1 MNYTSAIKYSFLV
14 IAFIFLDALKSL
26 SQNNS
31 VITLLITVKD
41 EENETTL
48 GGASMTIYKNGGQF
62 EALTVPESGKIKKE
76 LQLGHTYDIK
86 FAKEGYAQ
94 KIARIDTRNVPKEE
108 QPGGYEFT
116 MEVFLFKPPSGF
128 NTDILKEPAAKAIY
142 MSDID
147 KVDWDEEYIRKQKE
161 KIDAE
166 MKRVK
171 DARKADEAKYKEFDK
186 LIAEGD
192 DEVIVKRYENAI
204 AKYEAAQ
211 KLFPG
216 DVLPKQKIAK
226 VQELMGKADEAKKE
240 EARYRMLLIDGE
252 EAMKNNQWEVAQA
265 KFNEAKKMKPKEKE
279 PNEKLAELDKR
290 MKNAAKYAQYDAVIK
305 DANRLF
311 DAEKWEECMAKYK
324 EASNMMPQ
332 ETYPKERFAR
342 AKELLDKSKLDAEAQ
357 NKKNKRYNELMAL
370 GQKGIDKKD
379 YSTAI
384 VQFQE
389 AANLKPEEQLPK
401 DKIDE
406 INRLLKE
413 QEDAIQ
419 AKKVKE
425 KDDLEAAKKRKEYE
439 AVLKNADEMFKSA
452 ASKDLAKL
460 SQSKEFYNQALAI
473 LPAETYPKSQI
484 AEVESL
490 ITKLKSEMNAA
501 ELEKQMKEAERL
513 KKEAEMKQALIDQ
526 EERALAE
533 RRRREEEEAEK
544 KRKLDEALN
553 SAVKGGG
560 GGNMSGSAAEDAL
573 DAFYR
578 EARKQRSQLRADSI
592 EQEKR
597 KFHNYD
603 RYFSK
608 KNEMRLEETINE
620 LNDVSEN
627 SSRIHIRGGKIHEV
641 NVQSTQEQNAA
652 FAETNKKLLLSSAKQ
667 RDERIEDTENF
678 KKMIL
683 NVSTKSESMRE
694 KSSRISVQK
703 QELSNEQATYQQ
715 RSTDRTKMAVRDLE
729 LQRKEADKTLTFGQ
743 ESQQARAADF
753 VEANAILNSNNEYL
767 LSAAESKR
775 DMNMTNVSS
784 QKESLIANS
793 QDKKDLRDENLMA
806 IDDVKY
812 NTQLNL
818 RAKKSSAEE
827 EGFTKRDDLFK
838 SAVLPNHQTRSE
850 IIANVQ
856 EEEDA
861 ITERSFDVG
870 NKKVLERTVKTE
882 GQTFV
887 YRKIVSTAGVYYFK
901 NGLSITE
908 QTWKDETTDLMTK

>member
-1 MNYTSAIKYSFLV
+1 MKNTSTIKYSFLV
-14 IAFIFLDALKSL
+14 IAFITLSAIKSL
-26 SQNNS
+26 AQSNS

-41 EENETTL
+41 EENETKL

-62 EALTVPESGKIKKE
+62 ESLTVPENGKIKKE

-86 FAKEGYAQ
+86 FGMEGYAQ

-116 MEVFLFKPPSGF
+116 MEVFLFKPVGGF
-128 NTDILKEPAAKAIY
+128 NVDIMKEPAAKAIY

-166 MKRVK
+166 WKRVK

-216 DVLPKQKIAK
+216 DALPKQKIEK
-226 VQELMGKADEAKKE
+226 VKELMGQADEAKKE

-252 EAMKNNQWEVAQA
+252 EAMKNSQWEVAQA

-290 MKNAAKYAQYDAVIK
+290 MKNAAKYAQYDAIIK

-342 AKELLDKSKLDAEAQ
+342 AKVLLDKSKQDADAQ
-357 NKKNKRYNELMAL
+357 NKKNKRYAELMAL

-384 VQFQE
+384 VNYQE
-389 AANLKPEEQLPK
+389 AAGLKPDEQAPK
-401 DKIDE
+401 DKIEE

-413 QEDAIQ
+413 QEDAVQ

-425 KDDLEAAKKRKEYE
+425 KEDLEAAQKRKEYL
-439 AVLKNADEMFKSA
+439 AVLKNADEMFKAA

-473 LPAETYPKSQI
+473 LPAEGYPKSQI
-484 AEVESL
+484 AEVDAL
-490 ITKLKSEMNAA
+490 ITKLKSEMDAS

-553 SAVKGGG
+553 SANKGGG

-608 KNEMRLEETINE
+608 KNEMRLEETVKDLSE
-620 LNDVSEN
+620 LSETSN
-627 SSRIHIRGGKIHEV
+627 RIHIRGGNFHKAK
-641 NVQSTQEQNAA
+641 VQTTEEQNAKY
-652 FAETNKKLLLSSAKQ
+652 AEINKNLLLSSIDQ
-667 RDERIEDTENF
+667 RDDRIEETEIF

-703 QELSNEQATYQQ
+703 QELANEQNTYQQ

-729 LQRKEADKTLTFGQ
+729 LQRKESEKTLNFGQ
-743 ESQQARAADF
+743 ESQKARATDF
-753 VEANAILNSNNEYL
+753 IEANAVLNANSEYL
-767 LSAAESKR
+767 ASAAESKR
-775 DMNMTNVSS
+775 DMNMTNVTS

-793 QDKKDLRDENLMA
+793 EDKKDIRDENLMA

-827 EGFTKRDDLFK
+827 DGFQKRDELFK
-838 SAVLPNHQTRSE
+838 AAVLPKHQTRSE

-856 EEEDA
+856 DEDDA

-870 NKKVLERTVKTE
+870 NKKVLERTVKTD
-882 GQTFV
+882 GQTLV

-908 QTWKDETTDLMTK
+908 QTWKDETTNLMSK

>member
-1 MNYTSAIKYSFLV
+1 MNKSAIKYFLLLS
-14 IAFIFLDALKSL
+14 ITIFVGITKLAAQS
-26 SQNNS
+26 NS
-31 VITLLITVKD
+31 VISLLITVKD
-41 EENETTL
+41 EANETKL
-48 GGASMTIYKNGGQF
+48 GGASMIIYKNGGQF
-62 EALTVPESGKIKKE
+62 ESLTVPENGKIKKE

-86 FAKEGYAQ
+86 FGKEGYAQ

-116 MEVFLFKPPSGF
+116 MEVFLFQPPPGF
-128 NTDILKEPAAKAIY
+128 NTDIMKEPAAKAIY

-166 MKRVK
+166 FKRVK

-211 KLFPG
+211 RLFPG
-216 DVLPKQKIAK
+216 DALPKQKIAK
-226 VQELMGKADEAKKE
+226 VQELMGQADEAKKE
-240 EARYRMLLIDGE
+240 EARYRMLLIDGD
-252 EAMKNNQWEVAQA
+252 EAMKNSQWEVAQA

-305 DANRLF
+305 DADRLF
-311 DAEKWEECMAKYK
+311 VAEKWEECMAKYK

-342 AKELLDKSKLDAEAQ
+342 AKELLDKSKLDADAQ

-379 YSTAI
+379 YTTAI

-401 DKIDE
+401 DKIEE

-425 KDDLEAAKKRKEYE
+425 KEDLEAARKRKDYDL
-439 AVLKNADEMFKSA
+439 VLKNADDMFKAA

-473 LPAETYPKSQI
+473 LPAEAYPKSKI
-484 AEVESL
+484 AEVDAL
-490 ITKLKSEMNAA
+490 ITKLKGEMNAA

-513 KKEAEMKQALIDQ
+513 KKEAEMKQALVDQ

-578 EARKQRSQLRADSI
+578 EARRQRAQLRADSI

-603 RYFSK
+603 RYFNE
-608 KNEMRLEETINE
+608 KNEMRLEETIKD
-620 LNDVSEN
+620 LNGQVEIN
-627 SSRIHIRGGKIHEV
+627 NRIHTRGEKIHESS
-641 NVQSTQEQNAA
+641 VQSTQEESTKY
-652 FAETNKKLLLSSAKQ
+652 AEASKQLLISSTKQ
-667 RDERIEDTENF
+667 RDGRIEETETF

-703 QELSNEQATYQQ
+703 QEIANDQNAYQQ
-715 RSTDRTKMAVRDLE
+715 RSTDRTKMAIRDIE
-729 LQRKEADKTLTFGQ
+729 LQRKEGDKTLNFGM
-743 ESQQARAADF
+743 ESQKARANDF
-753 VEANAILNSNNEYL
+753 IEANAVLNSNNEYL
-767 LSAAESKR
+767 VSAAASKR

-793 QDKKDLRDENLMA
+793 QDKKDLRDENIMA

-818 RAKKSSAEE
+818 MAKKSSAEE
-827 EGFTKRDDLFK
+827 NGFVKRDELFK
-838 SAVLPNHQTRSE
+838 TAVLPKHQTRSE

-882 GQTFV
+882 GKTLV

-908 QTWKDETTDLMTK
+908 QTWKDETTNLMTK

>member
-1 MNYTSAIKYSFLV
+1 MNKSAIKYFLLLS
-14 IAFIFLDALKSL
+14 ITIFVGITKLAAQS
-26 SQNNS
+26 NS
-31 VITLLITVKD
+31 VISLLITVKD
-41 EENETTL
+41 ETNETKL
-48 GGASMTIYKNGGQF
+48 GGASMVIYKNGGQF
-62 EALTVPESGKIKKE
+62 ESLTIPENGKIKKE

-86 FAKEGYAQ
+86 FGKEGYAQ

-116 MEVFLFKPPSGF
+116 MEVFLFQPPPGF
-128 NTDILKEPAAKAIY
+128 NTDIMKEPAAKAIY

-166 MKRVK
+166 FKRVK

-211 KLFPG
+211 RLFPG
-216 DVLPKQKIAK
+216 DALPKQKIAK
-226 VQELMGKADEAKKE
+226 VQELMGQADEAKKE
-240 EARYRMLLIDGE
+240 EARYRMLLIDGD
-252 EAMKNNQWEVAQA
+252 EAMKNSQWEVAQA

-305 DANRLF
+305 DADRLF
-311 DAEKWEECMAKYK
+311 VAEKWEECMAKYK

-342 AKELLDKSKLDAEAQ
+342 AKELLDKSKLDADAQ

-379 YSTAI
+379 YTTAI

-401 DKIDE
+401 DKIEE

-425 KDDLEAAKKRKEYE
+425 KEDLEAARKRKDYDL
-439 AVLKNADEMFKSA
+439 VLKNADDMFKAA

-473 LPAETYPKSQI
+473 LPAEAYPKSKI
-484 AEVESL
+484 AEVDAL
-490 ITKLKSEMNAA
+490 ITKLKGEMNAA

-513 KKEAEMKQALIDQ
+513 KKEAEMKQALVDQ

-578 EARKQRSQLRADSI
+578 EARRQRAQLRADSI

-603 RYFSK
+603 RYFNE
-608 KNEMRLEETINE
+608 KNEMRLEETIKD
-620 LNDVSEN
+620 LNGQVEIN
-627 SSRIHIRGGKIHEV
+627 NRIHTRGEKIHESS
-641 NVQSTQEQNAA
+641 VQSTQEESTKY
-652 FAETNKKLLLSSAKQ
+652 AEASKQLLISSTKQ
-667 RDERIEDTENF
+667 RDGRIEETETF

-703 QELSNEQATYQQ
+703 QEIANDQNAYQQ
-715 RSTDRTKMAVRDLE
+715 RSTDRTKMAIRDIE
-729 LQRKEADKTLTFGQ
+729 LQRKEGDKTLNFGM
-743 ESQQARAADF
+743 ESQKARANDF
-753 VEANAILNSNNEYL
+753 IEANAVLNSNNEYL
-767 LSAAESKR
+767 VSAAASKR

-793 QDKKDLRDENLMA
+793 QDKKDLRDENIMA

-818 RAKKSSAEE
+818 MAKKSSAEE
-827 EGFTKRDDLFK
+827 NGFVKRDELFK
-838 SAVLPNHQTRSE
+838 TAVLPKHQTRSE

-882 GQTFV
+882 GKTLV

-908 QTWKDETTDLMTK
+908 QTWKDETTNLMTK

>member
-1 MNYTSAIKYSFLV
+1 MNKSAIKYFLLLS
-14 IAFIFLDALKSL
+14 ITIFVGITKLAAQS
-26 SQNNS
+26 NS
-31 VITLLITVKD
+31 VISLLITVKD
-41 EENETTL
+41 ETNETKL
-48 GGASMTIYKNGGQF
+48 GGASMVIYKNGGQF
-62 EALTVPESGKIKKE
+62 ESLTIPENGKIKKE

-86 FAKEGYAQ
+86 FGKEGYAQ

-116 MEVFLFKPPSGF
+116 MEVFLFQPPPGF
-128 NTDILKEPAAKAIY
+128 NTDIMKEPAAKAIY

-166 MKRVK
+166 FKRVK

-211 KLFPG
+211 RLFPG
-216 DVLPKQKIAK
+216 DALPKQKIAK
-226 VQELMGKADEAKKE
+226 VQELMGQADEAKKE
-240 EARYRMLLIDGE
+240 EARYRMLLIDGD
-252 EAMKNNQWEVAQA
+252 EAMKNSQWEVAQA

-305 DANRLF
+305 DADRLF
-311 DAEKWEECMAKYK
+311 VAEKWEECMAKYK

-342 AKELLDKSKLDAEAQ
+342 AKELLDKSKLDADAQ

-379 YSTAI
+379 YTTAI

-401 DKIDE
+401 DKIEE

-425 KDDLEAAKKRKEYE
+425 KEDLEAARKRKDYDV
-439 AVLKNADEMFKSA
+439 VLKNADDMFKAA

-473 LPAETYPKSQI
+473 LPAEAYPKSKI
-484 AEVESL
+484 AEVDAL
-490 ITKLKSEMNAA
+490 ITKLKGEMNAA

-513 KKEAEMKQALIDQ
+513 KKEAEMKQALVDQ

-578 EARKQRSQLRADSI
+578 EARRQRAQLRADSI

-603 RYFSK
+603 RYFNE
-608 KNEMRLEETINE
+608 KNEMRLEETIKD
-620 LNDVSEN
+620 LNGQVEIN
-627 SSRIHIRGGKIHEV
+627 NRIHTRGEKIHESS
-641 NVQSTQEQNAA
+641 VQSTQEESTKY
-652 FAETNKKLLLSSAKQ
+652 AEASKQLLISSTKQ
-667 RDERIEDTENF
+667 RDGRIEETETF

-703 QELSNEQATYQQ
+703 QEIANDQNAYQQ
-715 RSTDRTKMAVRDLE
+715 RSTDRTKMAIRDIE
-729 LQRKEADKTLTFGQ
+729 LQRKEGDKTLNFGM
-743 ESQQARAADF
+743 ESQKARANDF
-753 VEANAILNSNNEYL
+753 IEANAVLNSNNEYL
-767 LSAAESKR
+767 VSAAASKR

-793 QDKKDLRDENLMA
+793 QDKKDLRDENIMA

-818 RAKKSSAEE
+818 MAKKSSAEE
-827 EGFTKRDDLFK
+827 NGFVKRDELFK
-838 SAVLPNHQTRSE
+838 TAVLPKHQTRSE

-882 GQTFV
+882 GKTLV

-908 QTWKDETTDLMTK
+908 QTWKDETTNLMTK

>member
-1 MNYTSAIKYSFLV
+1 MKNTSTIKYSFLV
-14 IAFIFLDALKSL
+14 IAFITLSAIKSL
-26 SQNNS
+26 AQSNS

-41 EENETTL
+41 EENETKL

-62 EALTVPESGKIKKE
+62 ESLTVPENGKIKKE

-86 FAKEGYAQ
+86 FGMEGYAQ

-116 MEVFLFKPPSGF
+116 MEVFLFKPVGGF
-128 NTDILKEPAAKAIY
+128 NVDIMKEPAAKAIY

-166 MKRVK
+166 WKRVK

-204 AKYEAAQ
+204 SKYEAAQ

-216 DVLPKQKIAK
+216 DALPKQKIEK
-226 VQELMGKADEAKKE
+226 VKELMGQADEAKKE

-252 EAMKNNQWEVAQA
+252 EAMKNSQWEVAQA

-342 AKELLDKSKLDAEAQ
+342 AKELMEKSKLDADAQ
-357 NKKNKRYNELMAL
+357 NKKNKRYIELMAL

-384 VQFQE
+384 VNYQE
-389 AANLKPEEQLPK
+389 AAGLKPDEQEPK
-401 DKIDE
+401 DKIEE

-425 KDDLEAAKKRKEYE
+425 KEDLEAAQKRKEYT
-439 AVLKNADEMFKSA
+439 AVLKNADDMFKAA

-473 LPAETYPKSQI
+473 LPAEGYPKSQI
-484 AEVESL
+484 AEVDAL
-490 ITKLKSEMNAA
+490 ITKLKSEMDAS

-553 SAVKGGG
+553 SASKGSGGG
-560 GGNMSGSAAEDAL
+560 KMSGSAAEDAL

-608 KNEMRLEETINE
+608 KNEMRLEETVKDLNE
-620 LNDVSEN
+620 LSETSN
-627 SSRIHIRGGKIHEV
+627 RIHIRGGKIHEV
-641 NVQSTQEQNAA
+641 KVKTTSEQNAQ
-652 FAETNKKLLLSSAKQ
+652 FEETNKKLLLSSVKQ
-667 RDERIEDTENF
+667 RDERIEETETF

-703 QELSNEQATYQQ
+703 QELANEQTTYQQ

-729 LQRKEADKTLTFGQ
+729 MQRKESEKTSNFGQ
-743 ESQQARAADF
+743 ESQKARTADF
-753 VEANAILNSNNEYL
+753 IEANAVLNANIEYL
-767 LSAAESKR
+767 ASAADSKR

-793 QDKKDLRDENLMA
+793 EDKKDIREVNLMA
-806 IDDVKY
+806 VDSLKY
-812 NTQLNL
+812 INPMNL
-818 RAKKSSAEE
+818 GARKTGAEE
-827 EGFTKRDDLFK
+827 VGYEKREQLFK
-838 SAVLPNHQTRSE
+838 SAVLPKHQTRSE

-856 EEEDA
+856 DEDDA

-870 NKKVLERTVKTE
+870 NKKVLERTVKTD
-882 GQTFV
+882 GQTLV

-908 QTWKDETTDLMTK
+908 QTWKDETTNLMSK

>member
-1 MNYTSAIKYSFLV
+1 
-14 IAFIFLDALKSL
+14 
-26 SQNNS
+26 
-31 VITLLITVKD
+31 
-41 EENETTL
+41 
-48 GGASMTIYKNGGQF
+48 
-62 EALTVPESGKIKKE
+62 
-76 LQLGHTYDIK
+76 
-86 FAKEGYAQ
+86 
-94 KIARIDTRNVPKEE
+94 
-108 QPGGYEFT
+108 
-116 MEVFLFKPPSGF
+116 MEVFLFQPPSGF

-166 MKRVK
+166 FKRVK

-192 DEVIVKRYENAI
+192 DEVIVKRYESAI

-216 DVLPKQKIAK
+216 DALPKQKIAK
-226 VQELMGKADEAKKE
+226 VQELMGQADEAKKE

-252 EAMKNNQWEVAQA
+252 EAMKNSQWEVAQA

-279 PNEKLAELDKR
+279 PTEKLAELDKR

-305 DANRLF
+305 DADRLF
-311 DAEKWEECMAKYK
+311 QAEKWEECMAKYK

-342 AKELLDKSKLDAEAQ
+342 AKELLEKSKLDADAQ
-357 NKKNKRYNELMAL
+357 NKKNKRYAELMSL

-389 AANLKPEEQLPK
+389 AANLKPDEQLPK
-401 DKIDE
+401 DKINE

-425 KDDLEAAKKRKEYE
+425 KEDLEAARKRKEYD
-439 AVLKNADEMFKSA
+439 AVLKNADDMFKAA

-473 LPAETYPKSQI
+473 LPAEGYPKAQI
-484 AEVESL
+484 AEVDAL
-490 ITKLKSEMNAA
+490 ITKLKGEMNAA

-553 SAVKGGG
+553 SAVKTGGG
-560 GGNMSGSAAEDAL
+560 SGNMSGSAAEDAL

-578 EARKQRSQLRADSI
+578 EARRQRSQLRADSI

-603 RYFSK
+603 RYFNQ
-608 KNEMRLEETINE
+608 KNEMRLEETIKD
-620 LNDVSEN
+620 LNGQVEIN
-627 SSRIHIRGGKIHEV
+627 SRIHIRGEKIHES
-641 NVQSTQEQNAA
+641 NIQNTQEENNKY
-652 FAETNKKLLLSSAKQ
+652 AEASKQLLLSSAKQ
-667 RDERIEDTENF
+667 RDGRIEDTETF

-703 QELSNEQATYQQ
+703 QEIANEQSSYQQ
-715 RSTDRTKMAVRDLE
+715 RSVDRTKMAVRDLE
-729 LQRKEADKTLTFGQ
+729 LQRKEADKALTFGV
-743 ESQQARAADF
+743 ESQKARVGEF
-753 VEANAILNSNNEYL
+753 MEANEALNSNNEFFITA
-767 LSAAESKR
+767 SASKR

-818 RAKKSSAEE
+818 MAKKSSAEE
-827 EGFTKRDDLFK
+827 NGFDKRDELFK
-838 SAVLPNHQTRSE
+838 TAVLPKHQTRSE

-870 NKKVLERTVKTE
+870 NKKVLERTVKTD

-908 QTWKDETTDLMTK
+908 QTWKDETTNLMTK

>member
-1 MNYTSAIKYSFLV
+1 MNKSAIKYFLLLLINMLLGSMKV
-14 IAFIFLDALKSL
+14 M

-41 EENETTL
+41 EANETKL
-48 GGASMTIYKNGGQF
+48 GGASMIIYKNGGQF
-62 EALTVPESGKIKKE
+62 ESLTVPENGKIKKE

-86 FAKEGYAQ
+86 FGKEGYAQ

-116 MEVFLFKPPSGF
+116 MEVFLFQPPSGF

-166 MKRVK
+166 FKRVK

-192 DEVIVKRYENAI
+192 DEVIVKRYESAI

-216 DVLPKQKIAK
+216 DALPKQKIAK
-226 VQELMGKADEAKKE
+226 VQELMGQADEAKKE

-252 EAMKNNQWEVAQA
+252 EAMKNSQWEVAQA

-279 PNEKLAELDKR
+279 PTEKLAELDKR

-305 DANRLF
+305 DADRLF
-311 DAEKWEECMAKYK
+311 QAEKWEECMAKYK

-342 AKELLDKSKLDAEAQ
+342 AKELLEKSKLDADAQ
-357 NKKNKRYNELMAL
+357 NKKNKRYAELMSL

-389 AANLKPEEQLPK
+389 AANLKPDEQLPK
-401 DKIDE
+401 DKINE

-425 KDDLEAAKKRKEYE
+425 KEDLEAARKRKEYD
-439 AVLKNADEMFKSA
+439 AVLKNADDMFKAA

-473 LPAETYPKSQI
+473 LPAEGYPKAQI
-484 AEVESL
+484 AEVDAL
-490 ITKLKSEMNAA
+490 ITKLKGEMNAA

-553 SAVKGGG
+553 SAVKTGGG

-578 EARKQRSQLRADSI
+578 EARRQRSQLRADSI

-603 RYFSK
+603 RYFNQ
-608 KNEMRLEETINE
+608 KNEMRLEETIKD
-620 LNDVSEN
+620 LNGQVEIN
-627 SSRIHIRGGKIHEV
+627 SRIHIRGEKIHES
-641 NVQSTQEQNAA
+641 NIQTTQEENNKY
-652 FAETNKKLLLSSAKQ
+652 AEASKQLLLSSAKQ
-667 RDERIEDTENF
+667 RDGRIEDTETF

-703 QELSNEQATYQQ
+703 QEIANEQSSYQQ
-715 RSTDRTKMAVRDLE
+715 RSVDRTKMAVRDLE
-729 LQRKEADKTLTFGQ
+729 LQRKEADKALIFGV
-743 ESQQARAADF
+743 ESQKARVGEF
-753 VEANAILNSNNEYL
+753 MEANEALNSNNEFFITA
-767 LSAAESKR
+767 SASKR

-818 RAKKSSAEE
+818 MAKKSSAEE
-827 EGFTKRDDLFK
+827 NGFDKRDELFK
-838 SAVLPNHQTRSE
+838 TAVLPKHQTRSE

-870 NKKVLERTVKTE
+870 NKKVLERTVKTD

-908 QTWKDETTDLMTK
+908 QTWKDETTNLMTK

>member
-1 MNYTSAIKYSFLV
+1 MKYTSVIKYSSLV
-14 IAFIFLDALKSL
+14 IAFITLSALKSL
-26 SQNNS
+26 SQSNS

-41 EENETTL
+41 EENETKL

-62 EALTVPESGKIKKE
+62 EALTIPESGKIKKE

-86 FAKEGYAQ
+86 FGMEGYAQ

-116 MEVFLFKPPSGF
+116 MEVFLFKPVGGF
-128 NTDILKEPAAKAIY
+128 NVDIMKEPAAKAIY

-166 MKRVK
+166 WKRVR

-211 KLFPG
+211 KLFPS
-216 DVLPKQKIAK
+216 DALPKQKIAK
-226 VQELMGKADEAKKE
+226 VQELMGQADEAKKE

-252 EAMKNNQWEVAQA
+252 EAMKNSQWEVAQA

-342 AKELLDKSKLDAEAQ
+342 AKELLDKSKLDAESQ
-357 NKKNKRYNELMAL
+357 NKKNKRYSELMAL

-384 VQFQE
+384 VNYQE
-389 AANLKPEEQLPK
+389 AAGLKPDEQAPK
-401 DKIDE
+401 DKIEE

-425 KDDLEAAKKRKEYE
+425 KEDLEAAQKRKEYT
-439 AVLKNADEMFKSA
+439 AVLKNADEMFKAA

-473 LPAETYPKSQI
+473 LPAEAYPKAQI
-484 AEVESL
+484 AEVEAL

-553 SAVKGGG
+553 SATKGGS

-592 EQEKR
+592 EQEK
-597 KFHNYD
+597 KNFHNYD
-603 RYFSK
+603 RYFNK
-608 KNEMRLEETINE
+608 KNEMRLEETVKDLNE
-620 LNDVSEN
+620 LSET

-641 NVQSTQEQNAA
+641 NVKTTAEQSAQFE
-652 FAETNKKLLLSSAKQ
+652 ETNKKLLLSSVKQ
-667 RDERIEDTENF
+667 RDERIEETETF

-703 QELSNEQATYQQ
+703 QELINEQSTYQQ

-729 LQRKEADKTLTFGQ
+729 MQRKESEKTLNFGQ
-743 ESQQARAADF
+743 ESQKARTADF
-753 VEANAILNSNNEYL
+753 IEANAVLNANNEYL
-767 LSAAESKR
+767 ASAANSKR

-793 QDKKDLRDENLMA
+793 VDKKDIREVNQMA
-806 IDDVKY
+806 VDSLKY
-812 NTQLNL
+812 INPLNL
-818 RAKKSSAEE
+818 GARKTGAEE
-827 EGFTKRDDLFK
+827 LGYEKREQLFK
-838 SAVLPNHQTRSE
+838 SAVLPKHQTRSE

-856 EEEDA
+856 DEKDA

>member
-1 MNYTSAIKYSFLV
+1 MNKSAIKYFLLLS
-14 IAFIFLDALKSL
+14 ITIFVGITKLAAQS
-26 SQNNS
+26 NS
-31 VITLLITVKD
+31 VISLLITVKD
-41 EENETTL
+41 ETNETKL
-48 GGASMTIYKNGGQF
+48 GGASMVIYKNGGQF
-62 EALTVPESGKIKKE
+62 ESLTVPENGKIKKE

-86 FAKEGYAQ
+86 FGKEGYAQ

-116 MEVFLFKPPSGF
+116 MEVFLFQPPPGF
-128 NTDILKEPAAKAIY
+128 NTDIMKEPAAKAIY

-166 MKRVK
+166 FKRVK

-211 KLFPG
+211 RLFPG
-216 DVLPKQKIAK
+216 DALPKQKIAK
-226 VQELMGKADEAKKE
+226 VQELMGQADEAKKE
-240 EARYRMLLIDGE
+240 EARYRMLLIDGD
-252 EAMKNNQWEVAQA
+252 EAMKNSQWEVAQA

-305 DANRLF
+305 DADRLF
-311 DAEKWEECMAKYK
+311 VAEKWEECMAKYK

-342 AKELLDKSKLDAEAQ
+342 AKELLDKSKLDADAQ

-379 YSTAI
+379 YTTAI

-401 DKIDE
+401 DKIEE

-425 KDDLEAAKKRKEYE
+425 KEDLEAARKRKDYDL
-439 AVLKNADEMFKSA
+439 VLKNADDMFKAA

-473 LPAETYPKSQI
+473 LPAEAYPKSKI
-484 AEVESL
+484 AEVDAL
-490 ITKLKSEMNAA
+490 ITKLKGEMNAA

-513 KKEAEMKQALIDQ
+513 KKEAEMKQALVDQ

-578 EARKQRSQLRADSI
+578 EARRQRAQLRADSI

-603 RYFSK
+603 RYFNE
-608 KNEMRLEETINE
+608 KNEMRLEETIKD
-620 LNDVSEN
+620 LNGQVEIN
-627 SSRIHIRGGKIHEV
+627 NRIHTRGEKIHESS
-641 NVQSTQEQNAA
+641 VQSTQEESTKY
-652 FAETNKKLLLSSAKQ
+652 AEASKQLLISSTKQ
-667 RDERIEDTENF
+667 RDGRIEETETF

-703 QELSNEQATYQQ
+703 QEIANDQNAYQQ
-715 RSTDRTKMAVRDLE
+715 RSTDRTKMAIRDIE
-729 LQRKEADKTLTFGQ
+729 LQRKEGDKTLNFGM
-743 ESQQARAADF
+743 ESQKARANDF
-753 VEANAILNSNNEYL
+753 IEANAVLNSNNEYL
-767 LSAAESKR
+767 VSAAASKR

-793 QDKKDLRDENLMA
+793 QDKKDLRDENIMA

-818 RAKKSSAEE
+818 MAKKSSAEE
-827 EGFTKRDDLFK
+827 NGFVKRDELFK
-838 SAVLPNHQTRSE
+838 TAVLPKHQTRSE

-882 GQTFV
+882 GKTLV

-908 QTWKDETTDLMTK
+908 QTWKDETTNLMTK

>member
-1 MNYTSAIKYSFLV
+1 MKYTSVIKYSFLV
-14 IAFIFLDALKSL
+14 IAFITLSALKSL
-26 SQNNS
+26 SQSNS

-41 EENETTL
+41 EENETKL

-62 EALTVPESGKIKKE
+62 EALTVPESGKITKE

-86 FAKEGYAQ
+86 FGMEGYAQ

-116 MEVFLFKPPSGF
+116 MEVFLFKPVGGF
-128 NTDILKEPAAKAIY
+128 NVDIMKEPAAKAIY

-166 MKRVK
+166 WKRVK

-192 DEVIVKRYENAI
+192 DEVIVKRYDNAI
-204 AKYEAAQ
+204 TKYEAAQ

-216 DVLPKQKIAK
+216 DALPKQKIAK
-226 VQELMGKADEAKKE
+226 VQELMGQADEAKKE

-252 EAMKNNQWEVAQA
+252 EAMKNSQWDVAQA

-357 NKKNKRYNELMAL
+357 NKKNKRYSELMAL

-384 VQFQE
+384 VNYQE
-389 AANLKPEEQLPK
+389 AAGLKPDEQAPK
-401 DKIDE
+401 DKIEE

-425 KDDLEAAKKRKEYE
+425 KEDLEAAQKRKEYT
-439 AVLKNADEMFKSA
+439 AVLKNADDMFKAA

-473 LPAETYPKSQI
+473 LPAEAYPKAQI

-553 SAVKGGG
+553 SATKGGS

-592 EQEKR
+592 EQEK
-597 KFHNYD
+597 KNFHNYD
-603 RYFSK
+603 RYFNK
-608 KNEMRLEETINE
+608 KNEMRLEETVKDLNE
-620 LNDVSEN
+620 LSET

-641 NVQSTQEQNAA
+641 NVKTTAEQSAQFE
-652 FAETNKKLLLSSAKQ
+652 ETNKKLLLSSVKQ
-667 RDERIEDTENF
+667 RDERIEETETF

-703 QELSNEQATYQQ
+703 QELINEQSTYQQ

-729 LQRKEADKTLTFGQ
+729 MQRKESEKTLNFGQ
-743 ESQQARAADF
+743 ESQKARTADF
-753 VEANAILNSNNEYL
+753 IEANAVLNANNEYL
-767 LSAAESKR
+767 ASAANSKR

-793 QDKKDLRDENLMA
+793 VDKKDIREVNQMA
-806 IDDVKY
+806 VDSLKY
-812 NTQLNL
+812 INPLNL
-818 RAKKSSAEE
+818 GARKTGAGEQ
-827 EGFTKRDDLFK
+827 LFK
-838 SAVLPNHQTRSE
+838 SAVLPKHQTRSE

-856 EEEDA
+856 DEKDA

>member
-1 MNYTSAIKYSFLV
+1 VGITKLAAQS
-14 IAFIFLDALKSL
+14 
-26 SQNNS
+26 NS
-31 VITLLITVKD
+31 VISLLITVKD
-41 EENETTL
+41 EANETKL
-48 GGASMTIYKNGGQF
+48 GGASMIIYKNGGQF
-62 EALTVPESGKIKKE
+62 ESLTVPENGKIKKE

-86 FAKEGYAQ
+86 FGKEGYAQ

-116 MEVFLFKPPSGF
+116 MEVFLFQPPPGF
-128 NTDILKEPAAKAIY
+128 NTDIMKEPAAKAIY

-166 MKRVK
+166 FKRVK

-211 KLFPG
+211 RLFPG
-216 DVLPKQKIAK
+216 DALPKQKIAK
-226 VQELMGKADEAKKE
+226 VQELMGQADEAKKE
-240 EARYRMLLIDGE
+240 EARYRMLLIDGD
-252 EAMKNNQWEVAQA
+252 EAMKNSQWEVAQA

-305 DANRLF
+305 DADRLF
-311 DAEKWEECMAKYK
+311 VAEKWEECMAKYK

-342 AKELLDKSKLDAEAQ
+342 AKELLDKSKLDADAQ

-379 YSTAI
+379 YTTAI

-401 DKIDE
+401 DKIEE

-425 KDDLEAAKKRKEYE
+425 KEDLEAARKRKDYDV
-439 AVLKNADEMFKSA
+439 VLKNADDMFKAA

-473 LPAETYPKSQI
+473 LPAEAYPKSKI
-484 AEVESL
+484 AEVDAL
-490 ITKLKSEMNAA
+490 ITKLKGEMNAA

-513 KKEAEMKQALIDQ
+513 KKEAEMKQALVDQ

-578 EARKQRSQLRADSI
+578 EARRQRAQLRADSI

-603 RYFSK
+603 RYFNE
-608 KNEMRLEETINE
+608 KNEMRLEETIKD
-620 LNDVSEN
+620 LNGQVEIN
-627 SSRIHIRGGKIHEV
+627 NRIHTRGEKIHESS
-641 NVQSTQEQNAA
+641 VQSTQEESTKY
-652 FAETNKKLLLSSAKQ
+652 AEASKQLLISSTKQ
-667 RDERIEDTENF
+667 RDGRIEETETF

-703 QELSNEQATYQQ
+703 QEIANDQNAYQQ
-715 RSTDRTKMAVRDLE
+715 RSTDRTKMAIRDIE
-729 LQRKEADKTLTFGQ
+729 LQRKEGDKTLNFGM
-743 ESQQARAADF
+743 ESQKARANDF
-753 VEANAILNSNNEYL
+753 IEANAVLNSNNEYL
-767 LSAAESKR
+767 VSAAASKR

-793 QDKKDLRDENLMA
+793 QDKKDLRDENIMA

-818 RAKKSSAEE
+818 MAKKSSAEE
-827 EGFTKRDDLFK
+827 NGFVKRDELFK
-838 SAVLPNHQTRSE
+838 TAVLPKHQTRSE

-882 GQTFV
+882 GKTLV

-908 QTWKDETTDLMTK
+908 QTWKDETTNLMTK

>member
-1 MNYTSAIKYSFLV
+1 MNKSAIKYFLLLS
-14 IAFIFLDALKSL
+14 ITIFVGITKLAAQS
-26 SQNNS
+26 NS
-31 VITLLITVKD
+31 VISLLITVKD
-41 EENETTL
+41 EANETKL
-48 GGASMTIYKNGGQF
+48 GGASMIIYKNGGQF
-62 EALTVPESGKIKKE
+62 ESLTVPENGKIKKE

-86 FAKEGYAQ
+86 FGKEGYAQ

-116 MEVFLFKPPSGF
+116 MEVFLFQPPPGF
-128 NTDILKEPAAKAIY
+128 NTDIMKEPAAKAIY

-166 MKRVK
+166 FKRVK

-211 KLFPG
+211 RLFPG
-216 DVLPKQKIAK
+216 DALPKQKIAK
-226 VQELMGKADEAKKE
+226 VQELMGQADEAKKE
-240 EARYRMLLIDGE
+240 EARYRMLLIDGD
-252 EAMKNNQWEVAQA
+252 EAMKNSQWEVAQA

-305 DANRLF
+305 DADRLF
-311 DAEKWEECMAKYK
+311 VAEKWEECMAKYK

-342 AKELLDKSKLDAEAQ
+342 AKELLDKSKLDADAQ

-379 YSTAI
+379 YTTAI

-401 DKIDE
+401 DKIEE

-425 KDDLEAAKKRKEYE
+425 KEDLEAARKRKDYDV
-439 AVLKNADEMFKSA
+439 VLKNADDMFKAA

-473 LPAETYPKSQI
+473 LPAEAYPKSKI
-484 AEVESL
+484 AEVDAL
-490 ITKLKSEMNAA
+490 ITKLKGEMNAA

-513 KKEAEMKQALIDQ
+513 KKEAEMKQALADQ

-578 EARKQRSQLRADSI
+578 EARRQRAQLRADSI

-603 RYFSK
+603 RYFNE
-608 KNEMRLEETINE
+608 KNEMRLEETIKD
-620 LNDVSEN
+620 LNGQVEIN
-627 SSRIHIRGGKIHEV
+627 NRIHTRGEKIHESS
-641 NVQSTQEQNAA
+641 VQSTQEESTKY
-652 FAETNKKLLLSSAKQ
+652 AEASKQLLISSTKQ
-667 RDERIEDTENF
+667 RDGRIEETETF

-703 QELSNEQATYQQ
+703 QEIANDQNAYQQ
-715 RSTDRTKMAVRDLE
+715 RSTDRTKMAIRDIE
-729 LQRKEADKTLTFGQ
+729 LQRKEGDKTLNFGM
-743 ESQQARAADF
+743 ESQKARANDF
-753 VEANAILNSNNEYL
+753 IEANAVLNSNNEYL
-767 LSAAESKR
+767 VSAAASKR

-793 QDKKDLRDENLMA
+793 QDKKDLRDENIMA

-818 RAKKSSAEE
+818 MAKKSSAEE
-827 EGFTKRDDLFK
+827 NGFVKRDELFK
-838 SAVLPNHQTRSE
+838 TAVLPKHQTRSE

-882 GQTFV
+882 GKTLV

-908 QTWKDETTDLMTK
+908 QTWKDETTNLMTK

>member
-1 MNYTSAIKYSFLV
+1 
-14 IAFIFLDALKSL
+14 
-26 SQNNS
+26 
-31 VITLLITVKD
+31 
-41 EENETTL
+41 
-48 GGASMTIYKNGGQF
+48 
-62 EALTVPESGKIKKE
+62 
-76 LQLGHTYDIK
+76 
-86 FAKEGYAQ
+86 
-94 KIARIDTRNVPKEE
+94 
-108 QPGGYEFT
+108 
-116 MEVFLFKPPSGF
+116 
-128 NTDILKEPAAKAIY
+128 
-142 MSDID
+142 
-147 KVDWDEEYIRKQKE
+147 
-161 KIDAE
+161 
-166 MKRVK
+166 
-171 DARKADEAKYKEFDK
+171 
-186 LIAEGD
+186 
-192 DEVIVKRYENAI
+192 
-204 AKYEAAQ
+204 
-211 KLFPG
+211 
-216 DVLPKQKIAK
+216 
-226 VQELMGKADEAKKE
+226 
-240 EARYRMLLIDGE
+240 
-252 EAMKNNQWEVAQA
+252 
-265 KFNEAKKMKPKEKE
+265 
-279 PNEKLAELDKR
+279 
-290 MKNAAKYAQYDAVIK
+290 K

-342 AKELLDKSKLDAEAQ
+342 AKELMEKSKLDADAQ
-357 NKKNKRYNELMAL
+357 NKKNKRYTELMAL

-384 VQFQE
+384 VNYQE
-389 AANLKPEEQLPK
+389 AAGLKPDEQEPK
-401 DKIDE
+401 DKIEE

-425 KDDLEAAKKRKEYE
+425 KEDLEAAQKRKEYL
-439 AVLKNADEMFKSA
+439 AVLKNADEMFKAA

-473 LPAETYPKSQI
+473 LPAEGYPKSQI
-484 AEVESL
+484 AEVDAL
-490 ITKLKSEMNAA
+490 ITKLKSEMDAS

-553 SAVKGGG
+553 SASKGSGGG
-560 GGNMSGSAAEDAL
+560 KMSGSAAEDAL

-608 KNEMRLEETINE
+608 KNEMRLEETVKDLNE
-620 LNDVSEN
+620 LSETSN
-627 SSRIHIRGGKIHEV
+627 RIHIRGGKIHEV
-641 NVQSTQEQNAA
+641 KVKTTSEQNAQ
-652 FAETNKKLLLSSAKQ
+652 FEETNKKLLLSSVKQ
-667 RDERIEDTENF
+667 RDERIEETETF

-703 QELSNEQATYQQ
+703 QELANEQTTYQQ

-729 LQRKEADKTLTFGQ
+729 MQRKESEKTSNFGQ
-743 ESQQARAADF
+743 ESQKARTADF
-753 VEANAILNSNNEYL
+753 IEANAVLNANIEYL
-767 LSAAESKR
+767 ASAADSKR

-793 QDKKDLRDENLMA
+793 EDKKDIREVNLMA
-806 IDDVKY
+806 VDSLKY
-812 NTQLNL
+812 INPMNL
-818 RAKKSSAEE
+818 GARKTGAEE
-827 EGFTKRDDLFK
+827 VGYEKREQLFK
-838 SAVLPNHQTRSE
+838 SAVLPKHQTRSE

-856 EEEDA
+856 DEDDA

-870 NKKVLERTVKTE
+870 NKKVLERTVKTD
-882 GQTFV
+882 GQTLV

-908 QTWKDETTDLMTK
+908 QTWRDETTNLMSK